1 MKAFQFE
8 HVEEGLSLRE
18 VPTPKPSTDEVLI
31 KIEAAGICHSDA
43 HALKGE
49 GSWLGKLPIT
59 LGHEVAG
66 IVEEIGSGVSGF
78 QPGDRVGVALLP
90 TDDGDWSHIV
100 GVGRDGGYADKVVV
114 PANGVVL
121 LPDNV
126 SFPQAAVATD
136 SIATAYHAVVAEA
149 NVTAS
154 TTVAIVGI
162 GGLGLNG
169 VRIAAIQGATIYGVD
184 IDDKKF
190 PDAIAQGA
198 KACFCKLDD
207 IPSSVTIDVV
217 VDFAGVGVT
226 TQDALRRVRSSG
238 TVVLVGIG
246 APSFELSTHTLMM
259 RSLVLRGSRGATLE
273 EYRQVLSLIAAGEI
287 VPKLEEVPF
296 SDIPASLQRL
306 ERLEVVGRLY
316 ARPHV

>member
-66 IVEEIGSGVSGF
+66 IVEAIGSGVKDL

-121 LPDNV
+121 LPDKV

-149 NVTAS
+149 SVTAS
-154 TTVAIVGI
+154 TTVAIVGL

-226 TQDALRRVRSSG
+226 TQDALRRVKSSG

-316 ARPHV
+316 ARPNV